1 MKKIEKST
9 VLEATR
15 EYTPENPNS
24 ADILKNYYALYDLS
38 GIDDFCIL
46 MPQAKNI
53 SEIAIFIVSNEYG
66 KQNAEK
72 AVRKRKE
79 NVISICKAIYP
90 DKLNIAK
97 NAEILTYEN
106 AIILI
111 ITPNNNETIR
121 NIIDNQD

>member
-72 AVRKRKE
+72 AVIKRKE
-79 NVISICKAIYP
+79 KVISICKAIYP